1 MSLSERLRRVLQGPL
16 PGLEV
21 QRRMA
26 PRWRV
31 GAESFLTTD
40 RLRPAAGLIALYPVE
55 GRWYLPL
62 TQRGTTLRQHRGQV
76 SLPGGRMD
84 PGESPV
90 QTALR
95 EAHEEVGI
103 VPADVEI
110 LGALTPLPI
119 SVSEYLLHPI
129 VGVLASRP
137 AFQVA
142 SGEVDRLIEVAL
154 EDLLHP
160 DVVKWEVRRRTRPP
174 EVVMDV
180 PYFDVAHHRV
190 WGATAMVLSEFVAVV
205 TQAEGDVPASPR

>member
-1 MSLSERLRRVLQGPL
+1 
-16 PGLEV
+16 
-21 QRRMA
+21 MA

-31 GAESFLTTD
+31 GAERHLPFD
-40 RLRPAAGLIALYPVE
+40 QLRPAAGLIALYPRD

-62 TQRGTTLRQHRGQV
+62 TQRGTALRQHRGQV

-84 PGESPV
+84 PGESAT

-103 VPADVEI
+103 SPADVSVV
-110 LGALTPLPI
+110 GALTPLPI

-129 VGVLASRP
+129 VGVLDARP
-137 AFQVA
+137 TFQVA
-142 SGEVDRLIEVAL
+142 VEEVDRLIEVAL
-154 EDLLHP
+154 DDLLRP
-160 DVVKWEVRRRTRPP
+160 DVVKWEVRRRSRPP

-180 PYFDVAHHRV
+180 PYFDVADHRV

-205 TQAEGDVPASPR
+205 TQAGG